1 MGLSEEIDQIREEFR
16 NKLRGAEEDLDALEA
31 LRVEF
36 LGRKGKVQEMFSLIG
51 EASPEERPKIGK
63 SLNELKEFVAES
75 LQDAREAAEAAEERE
90 QYDLDVTLPGRRPF
104 YGHEHPLALTL
115 REMEEIFTSLGFVT
129 VEGPEI
135 ETDYYNF
142 EALNIPKDHPARDMQ
157 DTFYIEEDVVL
168 RTHTSPVQIRVMEEQ
183 QPPVRII
190 VPGRVYRNEAV
201 SARSNCLFYQVEGLY
216 VDEGVTFADLKA
228 TLEEFAHR
236 YFGESST
243 IRFRPSFFPFTEP
256 STEVDVSC
264 FLCGGEGCRVCK
276 QTGWLEILGAGM
288 VDPNLYEY
296 VGYDAEKYTGFA
308 FGIGVDRM
316 VMMKYGIED
325 IRLLYDSDLRFLRQF

>member
-1 MGLSEEIDQIREEFR
+1 MGLNDDIQKIREEFQDGLAAAR
-16 NKLRGAEEDLDALEA
+16 ENLDDLEE
-31 LRVEF
+31 LRVEY
-36 LGRKGKVQEMFSLIG
+36 LGRKGKVQQLFSMIG
-51 EASPEERPKIGK
+51 QADPEERPKIGK
-63 SLNELKEFVAES
+63 AVNELKEFVSTALE
-75 LQDAREAAEAAEERE
+75 EAKEEAEEAE
-90 QYDLDVTLPGRRPF
+90 EKEAYDYDISLPGRKPF
-104 YGHEHPLALTL
+104 YGHGHPLSKTL
-115 REMEEIFTSLGFVT
+115 KEIEEIFISLGFVS

-157 DTFYIEEDVVL
+157 DTFYIQDEVVL
-168 RTHTSPVQIRVMEEQ
+168 RTHTSPVQIRTMEQ
-183 QPPVRII
+183 YSPPVRII
-190 VPGRVYRNEAV
+190 VPGRVYRNEAI

-236 YFGESST
+236 FFGQDST

-264 FLCGGEGCRVCK
+264 FLCNGEGCRVCK
-276 QTGWLEILGAGM
+276 HQGWLEILGAGM
-288 VDPNLYEY
+288 VDPNLYDY

-316 VMMKYGIED
+316 ALMKFGIED
-325 IRLLYDSDLRFLRQF
+325 IRLLYDSDLRVLRQF